1 MRAFTIAGLRLAVIC
16 AVVLVLGWGS
26 TPALAQT
33 RAQSGGATVP
43 VDLRL
48 VLAVDVS
55 RSMNA
60 DEQYL
65 QRIGYVEAFRNPIVI
80 EAIQRGPL
88 GRIAVT
94 YVEWAGD
101 QHVVVPWTLL
111 DGRRAS
117 EAFAKRLLEAPIRVA
132 RRTSISEALVYAA
145 SLFDDPAF
153 RGQRRVIDISGD
165 GPNNLGR
172 GVLVARN
179 QVISKGITINGLPIL
194 ARSDS
199 LAGFFDVA
207 NLDLYYEDCVIGGP
221 GAFIVPVLETGGFA
235 AAILRKII
243 LEIAGLAPPP
253 TRRAR
258 VIPAQFS
265 RQPGGFDCLIGEKLW
280 HEFMGGRGF
289 EP

>member
-1 MRAFTIAGLRLAVIC
+1 MRAFRIACLGVIAVCCCIVSWRQ
-16 AVVLVLGWGS
+16 AV
-26 TPALAQT
+26 
-33 RAQSGGATVP
+33 AQSVP

-60 DEQYL
+60 EEQYL
-65 QRIGYVEAFRNPIVI
+65 QRVGYVQAFRNPVVV
-80 EAIQRGPL
+80 EAIQRGPQ

-101 QHVVVPWTLL
+101 QHVTVPWTLL
-111 DGRRAS
+111 DGQAS
-117 EAFAKRLLEAPIRVA
+117 SEGFAQKLLQAPMRVA
-132 RRTSISEALVYAA
+132 RRTSISEALVFAMT
-145 SLFDDPAF
+145 LFDDPSF
-153 RGQRRVIDISGD
+153 GSQRRVIDISGD
-165 GPNNLGR
+165 GPNNMGR
-172 GVLVARN
+172 GGEGARDL
-179 QVISKGITINGLPIL
+179 VISKGITVNGLPIL

-199 LAGFFDVA
+199 LAGFFDVQ

-243 LEIAGLAPPP
+243 LEIAGTVPPEAP
-253 TRRAR
+253 RI
-258 VIPAQFS
+258 IPAQFS
-265 RQPGGFDCLIGEKLW
+265 RNAERFDCLIGEKLW
-280 HEFMGGRGF
+280 RHFMGRGEW

>member
-1 MRAFTIAGLRLAVIC
+1 MRVIWVAWMCVAVFG
-16 AVVLVLGWGS
+16 AVVFTRG
-26 TPALAQT
+26 PAMAQP
-33 RAQSGGATVP
+33 VP

-55 RSMNA
+55 RSMNVE
-60 DEQYL
+60 EQYL
-65 QRIGYVEAFRNPIVI
+65 QRIGYVQAFQNPAVI
-80 EAIQRGPL
+80 EAIQRGPR

-111 DGRRAS
+111 DGRRS
-117 EAFAKRLLEAPIRVA
+117 TEAFAERLLDAPTRVA
-132 RRTSISEALVYAA
+132 RRTSISEALVFSA

-172 GVLVARN
+172 NVVAARDL
-179 QVISKGITINGLPIL
+179 VISKGITINGLPIL

-243 LEIAGLAPPP
+243 LEIAGPAPPP
-253 TRRAR
+253 TPAR
-258 VIPAQFS
+258 PRVLPAQFS
-265 RQPGGFDCLIGEKLW
+265 RDGGRFDCRIGEKLW
-280 HEFMGGRGF
+280 REFMDGRGF

>member
-1 MRAFTIAGLRLAVIC
+1 MRVFQLTWLC
-16 AVVLVLGWGS
+16 AVVLAATVLARA
-26 TPALAQT
+26 PALAQ
-33 RAQSGGATVP
+33 SVP

-60 DEQYL
+60 EEQYL
-65 QRIGYVEAFRNPIVI
+65 QRIGYVQAFRNPIVI

-117 EAFAKRLLEAPIRVA
+117 EAFAQRLLDAPTRVA
-132 RRTSISEALVYAA
+132 RRTSISEALVFAA
-145 SLFDDPAF
+145 GLFDDPAF
-153 RGQRRVIDISGD
+153 DGRRRVIDISGD

-172 GVLVARN
+172 NVLGARN
-179 QVISKGITINGLPIL
+179 LVVSKGITINGLPIL

-221 GAFIVPVLETGGFA
+221 GAFIVPVLELGGFA

-243 LEIAGLAPPP
+243 LEIAGVTPPP

-258 VIPAQFS
+258 VMPAQLS
-265 RQPGGFDCLIGEKLW
+265 RPSQGFDCLIGEKLW
-280 HEFMGGRGF
+280 REFMDGRGF